1 MNQNNGSGDGPEV
14 DRLPPPAFPR
24 GRAPRRSP
32 DRELEPP
39 TRPGPDS
46 DGSLPEEAVLHPDE
60 SADAADPRVDEALIP
75 PDAPVVRSEPPSVP
89 EDFEEVMR
97 GAGPDELLSGDVL
110 VTGMG
115 VDPHLDLDPHLERW
129 GDPHLAVLI
138 AAVDHLGTEIRE
150 RGEAGLKIRPGMSR
164 FEVTLRAYC
173 VGYLNGLRAHGT
185 EPPFS

>member
-1 MNQNNGSGDGPEV
+1 MNENHGSGDGPET
-14 DRLPPPAFPR
+14 DRLPPPAFPH
-24 GRAPRRSP
+24 GKGPRRSP
-32 DRELEPP
+32 ERELEGPA
-39 TRPGPDS
+39 TAGPDS
-46 DGSLPEEAVLHPDE
+46 DGAVPEDAFMRPGAESEPEEDGMQDALFSPD
-60 SADAADPRVDEALIP
+60 D
-75 PDAPVVRSEPPSVP
+75 PVVREGVPAVP
-89 EDFEEVMR
+89 EDFEEVMSR
-97 GAGPDELLSGDVL
+97 AQPDDLLTGDVL

-185 EPPFS
+185 EPPYS